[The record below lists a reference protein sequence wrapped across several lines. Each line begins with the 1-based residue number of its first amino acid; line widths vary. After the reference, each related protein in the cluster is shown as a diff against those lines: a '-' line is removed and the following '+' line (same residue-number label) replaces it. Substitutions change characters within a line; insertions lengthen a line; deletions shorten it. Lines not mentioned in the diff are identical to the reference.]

1 MAIIG
6 NPIIQTAFVTDQFSG
21 TGSQTAFTM
30 SVAPANTASTLVA
43 VSGVLQDPSTYS
55 VSGTT
60 LTFTGAPPSGTGN
73 ISVRYLGVPASS
85 VVSTAYRT
93 ITEFT
98 ATAGQ
103 TTFSPPTYTA
113 GFINVF
119 RNGVRLG
126 SADFTASNG
135 TTVVLGVGASAGD
148 LVTTESYYVS
158 SIVNGLPATGGTLGG
173 QLTINAQ
180 TGQQPFI
187 VQLNGTEYLRVNSS
201 GYVGIGNTNPTYP
214 LSVGSS
220 TTRGVVYI
228 TGTSSATPV
237 LLLNNTNATNGHQ
250 WNIYAGSSAPGNLDF
265 TDLTAG
271 SNRMV
276 LDGSG
281 NLGLGVTP
289 SAWTTGQ
296 ALQIYQQGNVVWSN
310 SYGDVSF
317 TANGIYNSGW
327 QYANPSSMQAARYDV
342 GNGNGTHSWGVA
354 GSGTSGNTLT
364 WTTAMTLTNSGQL
377 GIGSTSPYTPLH
389 IQGTSST
396 SFNAAPAISLYDN
409 DPSSNARNWAI
420 GINIASAASG
430 QLGFIASTT
439 KGGNPNGTTVATLDP
454 AGNFKII
461 APATSGTT
469 LYGAQFIRT
478 WVNFGNSGNIGASY
492 GVSSVSVVS
501 SYVYNV
507 NFSTAAPHTNY
518 CILQWNEEYG
528 AGWYD
533 TLQTTYATVHS
544 VNFSGT
550 AYQPISM
557 SVATI
562 Y

>member
-1 MAIIG
+1 VAIIG

-98 ATAGQ
+98 ATAAQ

-187 VQLNGTEYLRVNSS
+187 VQLNGTEYARVNSS
-201 GYVGIGNTNPTYP
+201 GNM
-214 LSVGSS
+214 
-220 TTRGVVYI
+220 GV
-228 TGTSSATPV
+228 GTSSPAYKLDVGGKVSFDSSNTYGKV
-237 LLLNNTNATNGHQ
+237 LLARYTDSAL
-250 WNIYAGSSAPGNLDF
+250 GSFIQG
-265 TDLTAG
+265 T
-271 SNRMV
+271 
-276 LDGSG
+276 DGSG
-281 NLGLGVTP
+281 AANGLYLYYSGG
-289 SAWTTGQ
+289 S
-296 ALQIYQQGNVVWSN
+296 QQGMAFDGGNIV
-310 SYGDVSF
+310 F
-317 TANGIYNSGW
+317 YN
-327 QYANPSSMQAARYDV
+327 N
-342 GNGNGTHSWGVA
+342 T
-354 GSGTSGNTLT
+354 GSTERMRLTS
-364 WTTAMTLTNSGQL
+364 SGQL
-377 GIGSTSPYTPLH
+377 GINQISPGSLLDIGGANNKQFFQNSGATTGYSY
-389 IQGTSST
+389 
-396 SFNAAPAISLYDN
+396 AAISN
-409 DPSSNARNWAI
+409 TGSN
-420 GINIASAASG
+420 
-430 QLGFIASTT
+430 L
-439 KGGNPNGTTVATLDP
+439 L
-454 AGNFKII
+454 
-461 APATSGTT
+461 
-469 LYGAQFIRT
+469 
-478 WVNFGNSGNIGASY
+478 Y
-492 GVSSVSVVS
+492 GVSG
-501 SYVYNV
+501 
-507 NFSTAAPHTNY
+507 STGAFWGGGPSAAYMAT
-518 CILQWNEEYG
+518 IG
-528 AGWYD
+528 
-533 TLQTTYATVHS
+533 TTYAVPVSIATNNTVQLYIDSNGAIRMPNQPALLYKATGGPSFTVAHATYTQLTSSLFNVQSYSRGGLTWDSGNNKVVAPVAGLYYVQVSIGYNGSYLGGDTFVQVYVNGS
-544 VNFSGT
+544 VSTAIGSDGWYTSNWASGSAPAYPVQRT
-550 AYQPISM
+550 SLLINLAANDNVSFYAYQSSGSSRTLYNDFCWFQI
-557 SVATI
+557 ALLG
-562 Y
+562 